1 MTLSLSTL
9 PAREW
14 RRAFNGD
21 IREVAAPLAWLDD
34 ILRPLDLSEDQSY
47 ALRLCAEELLANV
60 VLHNRDRAPLNVRL
74 TLEAKPDRLAL
85 TIEDNGAFFDIVN
98 APAKQVDQPI
108 DRVQPG
114 GLGVGLVKRF
124 ASALKYERTEDGN
137 RVVLEFLN

>member
-1 MTLSLSTL
+1 VTLTAPTL

-14 RRAFNGD
+14 RRAFDGD
-21 IREVAAPLAWLDD
+21 VREVAASLAWLDD
-34 ILRPLDLSEDQSY
+34 ILRPLDLPEDQSY

-60 VLHNRDRAPLNVRL
+60 VLHNRDRTPLHVRI

-98 APAKQVDQPI
+98 APTKRVDQPI

-114 GLGVGLVKRF
+114 GLGV
-124 ASALKYERTEDGN
+124 
-137 RVVLEFLN
+137 VL